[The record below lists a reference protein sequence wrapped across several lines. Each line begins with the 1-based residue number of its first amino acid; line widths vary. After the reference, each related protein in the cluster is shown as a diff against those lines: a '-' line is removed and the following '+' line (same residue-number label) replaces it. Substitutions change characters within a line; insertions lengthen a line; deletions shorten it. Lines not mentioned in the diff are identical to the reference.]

1 MAEKASPL
9 AAQGGAGRHFL
20 ATYIECDAAA
30 LSDRAALGAA
40 LTNAAQAAGAKVLG
54 RSEHAFDPEGYSA
67 VLLLAESHAS
77 IHTYP
82 ETGCCFVDFFTCGAD
97 CDAEAFD
104 AAMQQALAP
113 RQTVRRTIARGAI
126 ALEVNDAPADEPALD
141 GREWRV
147 GA

>member
-1 MAEKASPL
+1 MTKNASPL
-9 AAQGGAGRHFL
+9 AARTGAGRHFL
-20 ATYIECDAAA
+20 ATYHDCDAAA
-30 LSDRAALGAA
+30 LADHAALCAA
-40 LTNAAQAAGAKVLG
+40 LASAAEAAGAKVLG
-54 RSEHAFDPEGYSA
+54 RLEHAFTPSGYSA

-97 CDAEAFD
+97 ADAAAFD
-104 AAMQQALAP
+104 AAIEHVLAP
-113 RQTVRRTIARGAI
+113 RRAERRTISRGVTPI
-126 ALEVNDAPADEPALD
+126 ASEPEPASD